1 MSIEGVVGDIKVR
14 TSTEN
19 GSYSPSDWFV
29 MDDSDGDM
37 IYTYT
42 MTLITGVEY
51 GYNFNDS
58 NGSGYESA
66 SNLEGVCAGGSYGN
80 DRIVTPGAEN
90 MVLDTVCWESCEA
103 CPAIVEGCMDSTAT
117 NYNVDATVDD
127 GTCEYP
133 ALEAANLF
141 FSEYAEGSSNNKYL
155 EIYNASDATV
165 DLSGYAF
172 PSVSNA
178 PSTVGEYEYWNA
190 FPEGATVDAGGVYII
205 AHGSADPTILAL
217 ADHTHNYLSN
227 GDDGYALVC
236 GSEGNYIILD
246 FVGDWNGDPGSGW
259 EVAGVS
265 NATQNHTLVRKCG
278 ITSGNTDWVASAG
291 TNVDDS
297 EWVVLDNN
305 DWTNLG
311 SHEFEC
317 VVVVDVYGCTDST
330 ACNYNSEA
338 TIDNGTCGI
347 TDDCGDCQIP
357 YCYVLGGS
365 VSYVEI
371 TECYGGVNGNS
382 IETLMSGGGIWVG
395 TDSSDEYWL
404 GSTYNPYWNAS
415 CSTTPGCTDQAAC
428 NYNYAATEDDGSC
441 TYGTEYYDCDGV
453 CLVDTD
459 GDGVCDAFE
468 VLGCT
473 DMMACNYDEAA
484 TEENNSCTYAEDS
497 ALNAQYETVVLIA
510 MEIA

>member
-1 MSIEGVVGDIKVR
+1 MPSEPLCNDTCQYANDGVCDDGSLNSFSAFDDLGTDCSDCSTTTIDPQPCVASDECGDGFICQGGICVEEVLGCGDGVDMSYFSTMVSGDGSNYYLSSGSYSWEDANALANELGGHLVSINSLDENAVVESLAPGSNLWIGLHQNMNSSDYSEPNGGWEWVTGECLDYLNWAGVEPNDDNGEEYGHMNIFGTWSDWNGESYAVLPFVMEINCDPISVCPLPGCIDTSACNFSSDATEDDGSCTYPEVNFDCDGNCIAEVDCEGTCGGEVVVDACGECNGDGSSCSVDVTFSVDMSIEGVVGDIKVR

-58 NGSGYESA
+58 NGSGYESG

-117 NYNVDATVDD
+117 NYNADATVDD

-133 ALEAANLF
+133 VLEAANLF

-205 AHGSADPTILAL
+205 AHAL
-217 ADHTHNYLSN
+217 L
-227 GDDGYALVC
+227 
-236 GSEGNYIILD
+236 
-246 FVGDWNGDPGSGW
+246 
-259 EVAGVS
+259 
-265 NATQNHTLVRKCG
+265 TQL
-278 ITSGNTDWVASAG
+278 
-291 TNVDDS
+291 
-297 EWVVLDNN
+297 
-305 DWTNLG
+305 
-311 SHEFEC
+311 F
-317 VVVVDVYGCTDST
+317 
-330 ACNYNSEA
+330 
-338 TIDNGTCGI
+338 
-347 TDDCGDCQIP
+347 
-357 YCYVLGGS
+357 
-365 VSYVEI
+365 
-371 TECYGGVNGNS
+371 
-382 IETLMSGGGIWVG
+382 
-395 TDSSDEYWL
+395 
-404 GSTYNPYWNAS
+404 
-415 CSTTPGCTDQAAC
+415 
-428 NYNYAATEDDGSC
+428 
-441 TYGTEYYDCDGV
+441 
-453 CLVDTD
+453 
-459 GDGVCDAFE
+459 
-468 VLGCT
+468 
-473 DMMACNYDEAA
+473 
-484 TEENNSCTYAEDS
+484 
-497 ALNAQYETVVLIA
+497 
-510 MEIA
+510 